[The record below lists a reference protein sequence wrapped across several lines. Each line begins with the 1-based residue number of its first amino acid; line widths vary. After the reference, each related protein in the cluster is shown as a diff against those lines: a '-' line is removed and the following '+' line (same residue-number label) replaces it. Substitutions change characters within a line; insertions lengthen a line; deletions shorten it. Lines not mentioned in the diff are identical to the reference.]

1 MMVTVFTILSC
12 LVLVLACAYLV
23 MAIVL
28 AVKEHRTQMKINKKV
43 AEALDKRLFELD
55 NNAQDNADQE
65 DMHGKL

>member
-23 MAIVL
+23 MAIVF